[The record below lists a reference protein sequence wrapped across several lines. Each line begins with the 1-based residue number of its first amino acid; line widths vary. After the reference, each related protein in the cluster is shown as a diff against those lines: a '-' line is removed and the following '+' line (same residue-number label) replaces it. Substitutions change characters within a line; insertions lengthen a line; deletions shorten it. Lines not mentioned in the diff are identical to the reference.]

1 MSVFRYT
8 KMHML
13 IPPKIVT
20 AFKAARE
27 PITSAA
33 LVAAMVAT
41 ALAVGAEVRPLRRV
55 GVDWEHR
62 QFMLPS
68 GQDPIVPEPPH
79 RQGPVW
85 YVEPPS
91 RRI

>member
-1 MSVFRYT
+1 MFRYT
-8 KMHML
+8 KMHILMS
-13 IPPKIVT
+13 PKIVT

-41 ALAVGAEVRPLRRV
+41 ALAVGAAVRPPKRV

-68 GQDPIVPEPPH
+68 GQDPIVSEPPH
-79 RQGPVW
+79 GQGPVW